1 MKEVLAAQNERIL
14 TLQLLLEA
22 LVDELIET
30 KKIKEE
36 KLDDRFKDKMEW
48 AQREIKKARNERVM
62 LQGPAGEMEFVKS
75 KKVDSY
81 LQKGW
86 IIRGINFVK
95 QNEQLMDTIRDY
107 DDRQIG
113 TQIKIE
119 SMLQKM
125 KEIDIRGSF
134 ESDDEVGAVF
144 SELKETIETYK
155 NEI

>member
-1 MKEVLAAQNERIL
+1 MDYLIGFLLIIL
-14 TLQLLLEA
+14 LPASIIFNILLL
-22 LVDELIET
+22 
-30 KKIKEE
+30 
-36 KLDDRFKDKMEW
+36 F
-48 AQREIKKARNERVM
+48 
-62 LQGPAGEMEFVKS
+62 
-75 KKVDSY
+75 
-81 LQKGW
+81 
-86 IIRGINFVK
+86 RGINFVK
-95 QNEQLMDTIRDY
+95 QNEQLMDTIKEY
-107 DDRQIG
+107 DDREIN